1 MASGQI
7 EFENRLRRLLRKH
20 RAMSRGYTARMRPDG
35 LIEARPRRSVN
46 PISGRSV
53 VIFLAAF
60 VLFKG
65 FLIASIG
72 PAGYADRVALLE
84 SGTIVEQF
92 GAFAMQADPLS
103 DLAAQKLGPLLR

>member
-1 MASGQI
+1 MVSGQI

-20 RAMSRGYTARMRPDG
+20 RALSRGYSTRMRADG

-53 VIFLAAF
+53 LIFLAAF

-65 FLIASIG
+65 FLIANLG
-72 PAGYADRVALLE
+72 PDAYGERLALLE
-84 SGTIVEQF
+84 SGTVVEKA
-92 GAFAMQADPLS
+92 GAFAMQVDPLS
-103 DLAAQKLGPLLR
+103 ELAALKMGPLLR